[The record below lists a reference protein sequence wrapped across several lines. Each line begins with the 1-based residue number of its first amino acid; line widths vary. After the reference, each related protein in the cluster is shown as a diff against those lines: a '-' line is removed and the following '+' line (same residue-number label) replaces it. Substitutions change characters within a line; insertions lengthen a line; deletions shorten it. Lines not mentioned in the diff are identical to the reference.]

1 MEWSHKFIAESG
13 PPCLVRRTVPAGVA
27 ATPTDLDLPSR
38 GQVVHA
44 LRRAAGAARRCMT
57 WFRARV
63 TAALA
68 VVAHAVV
75 ITEAVREALLDVPI
89 ISSSTVATGAILSA
103 CAVTHACCT
112 RSRAQRRTGDRNE
125 QPVDQSAIWLITAA
139 AALPLVWALGLLL
152 ILRLVRW
159 REHGAHP
166 RGFLFATSTTVA
178 SVLAAHVVA
187 TTTPLHDWLT
197 HGSAWPETT
206 LGRFHL
212 VALLIALGA
221 AYFAVQALSRCSA
234 TPRTTDSLIAAQGM
248 TVVTVLI
255 GLATTTAT
263 AVSPLIMP
271 TFIPIAIHMTRL
283 VQTNRVLGNDAIH
296 DPLMGLLNRRG
307 FLPLAQKVL
316 QRDIAANRP
325 MTVLFA
331 DLDNFKSWNDDL
343 GELGGDEILKAV
355 AATLER
361 ESRVEDLLCR
371 WGGEEFVAVL
381 PRTDLEQGT
390 EVAER
395 IRLAV
400 ERLDTLV
407 RLPGSTEHL
416 RIGRDT
422 RPCTISIGVA
432 TSPAHGVRLDELV
445 DTAIRAKKSAKAG
458 GRNRVVRARDGA

>member
-1 MEWSHKFIAESG
+1 MAH
-13 PPCLVRRTVPAGVA
+13 A
-27 ATPTDLDLPSR
+27 A
-38 GQVVHA
+38 
-44 LRRAAGAARRCMT
+44 
-57 WFRARV
+57 V
-63 TAALA
+63 TA
-68 VVAHAVV
+68 
-75 ITEAVREALLDVPI
+75 EAVREAVLDVPMI
-89 ISSSTVATGAILSA
+89 RSSTVATGAILSA

-112 RSRAQRRTGDRNE
+112 RSRVQRRADDGNE
-125 QPVDQSAIWLITAA
+125 EPVDQSAIWLITAA

-152 ILRLVRW
+152 ILRLIRR

-166 RGFLFATSTTVA
+166 RRFMLATSTTVA
-178 SVLAAHVVA
+178 SVLAAHGVA
-187 TTTPLHDWLT
+187 TATPLRGWLT

-221 AYFAVQALSRCSA
+221 AYFAVQAGLRCSA
-234 TPRTTDSLIAAQGM
+234 IPRTTDSLIAAQGM

-255 GLATTTAT
+255 GLAATTAT
-263 AVSPLIMP
+263 AVSPLITP

-283 VQTNRVLGNDAIH
+283 VQTNRILGDDAIH

-307 FLPLAQKVL
+307 FLPLAREVL
-316 QRDIAANRP
+316 DRDTAANRP
-325 MTVLFA
+325 TTVLFA
-331 DLDNFKSWNDDL
+331 DLDNFKRWNDDL

-381 PRTDLEQGT
+381 PGTNVEQGT
-390 EVAER
+390 DVAER

-422 RPCTISIGVA
+422 RPCTISIGAA
-432 TSPAHGVRLDELV
+432 TSPAHGIRLDELI

-458 GRNRVVRARDGA
+458 GRNRVVRAKDGA